1 MGNLPN
7 DAKMPRKQQLFG
19 KLKNKN
25 FTHALFFSYSF
36 DDSSFPPP
44 RPAMSVIFNEMIKK
58 YSSYYSSTFIQF
70 TLGFDSIHT
79 KVEFGL

>member
-1 MGNLPN
+1 MIP
-7 DAKMPRKQQLFG
+7 P
-19 KLKNKN
+19 
-25 FTHALFFSYSF
+25 S
-36 DDSSFPPP
+36 PPP

>member
-1 MGNLPN
+1 M
-7 DAKMPRKQQLFG
+7 
-19 KLKNKN
+19 
-25 FTHALFFSYSF
+25 HCFFLIPSMIPPS
-36 DDSSFPPP
+36 PPP

-79 KVEFGL
+79 KVEFGLQ